1 MCRAVAREVRAGAV
15 RGIALFVRG
24 QVAKVS
30 LHRCE
35 VGLLL
40 RVRELRDRDRGKN
53 ADDDDDDQK
62 LDQRE
67 TLLVAYHDLS
77 LNKGSSGAMMHRW
90 EMPAHDRRMAPDGPS
105 IPTDVCTI

>member
-40 RVRELRDRDRGKN
+40 RVRELRDRDRGEN

-67 TLLVAYHDLS
+67 TLFVADHSVSLS
-77 LNKGSSGAMMHRW
+77 KRSKGGAEAPVGATRAVSSQGTTRVTAR
-90 EMPAHDRRMAPDGPS
+90 
-105 IPTDVCTI
+105 